1 MHIITFLL
9 PAPSNFLR
17 AVPDIGQSAVPCQ
30 VGMLSPLL
38 LSLLASSCL
47 AVPRFEAYWESE
59 ASFLYNDDE
68 LHNPW
73 YIDLG
78 AIDAGG
84 PGYIGGPNTVTI
96 HAADYCVEGCQ
107 ENYPDEFCSQYP
119 PEGVPAK
126 PRTVEDWGTKFNI
139 TANMMREGIDRIHDK
154 GGKVNLAYGG
164 SHWRLSN
171 EQYLYV
177 AGIGAENGGGST
189 PIYEDTVAAGKLAT
203 RIAKNVNDWNLDGV
217 DFFYTS
223 GLMNHYM
230 TYEGDNGVTYVWP
243 GNSANYHFAVIRQL
257 RTKIPSWK
265 TISVTATHSVDFQPS
280 SPILTTITTVIAAS
294 HPYLD
299 WITLGAYA
307 INDNNLDAMAAFGI
321 PLSKVGVIIDDYEYE
336 VPVVTAAVEKIKE
349 RGLAGLSLFSIN
361 KENNMFR
368 GEFARTVAEL
378 LYL

>member
-1 MHIITFLL
+1 
-9 PAPSNFLR
+9 
-17 AVPDIGQSAVPCQ
+17 
-30 VGMLSPLL
+30 MLSPLL
-38 LSLLASSCL
+38 LSLLASSYL

-139 TANMMREGIDRIHDK
+139 TANMMREGIDRIHEK

-164 SHWRLSN
+164 SDWSEHHGWK
-171 EQYLYV
+171 
-177 AGIGAENGGGST
+177 AGIGAENGGGSA
-189 PIYEDTVAAGKLAT
+189 PAWEDHVAAGKLAT
-203 RIAKNVNDWNLDGV
+203 RIAKNVNDWNLDGI
-217 DFFYTS
+217 DFFYNS
-223 GLMNHYM
+223 GLMNHFM
-230 TYEGDNGVTYVWP
+230 TYETENGYCRVWP
-243 GNSANYHFAVIRQL
+243 GNTATYHFAVIRQL
-257 RTKIPSWK
+257 RAKLPAGK
-265 TISVTATHSVDFQPS
+265 TISFTATNIVDFRAS
-280 SPILTTITTVIAAS
+280 SPIATTITTVIAAC

-299 WITLGAYA
+299 WITLSDNS
-307 INDNNLDAMAAFGI
+307 INNENLDAMAAFGV
-321 PLSKVGVIIDDYEYE
+321 PLSKVGVILRNEFAEYE
-336 VPVVTAAVEKIKE
+336 VPVVAAAVEKIKE

-361 KENNMFR
+361 KENNRFQ